1 MATLI
6 YWCCE
11 CLDDSQAYNIRT
23 KTKREALQLRE
34 IEGPESYG
42 LPIKQTVKYSSALD
56 LLSFCMGEY
65 KANEDASAGVT
76 ERGYYNG

>member
-23 KTKREALQLRE
+23 KTKREALQLRDIRGSE
-34 IEGPESYG
+34 RYG
-42 LPIKQTVKYSSALD
+42 LPVKQTVKYANALD
-56 LLSFCMGEY
+56 LLDFCLGEGRAY
-65 KANEDASAGVT
+65 EDASAGVP
-76 ERGYYNG
+76 ERDYYNG